1 MKKIAL
7 ILALITSTFLTAQ
20 DNFEGMIV
28 KTMTYENMSPEIKA
42 YAAML
47 PSKSTVYIDHNL
59 SKTVTP
65 TGMGETTIL
74 SNSENG
80 DLISLINQGGQMI
93 GIRSN
98 ANDEKEEEEAEPE
111 IEYLDEEK
119 EILGYNC
126 KKAIIST
133 DDFEMVV
140 FYTNEL
146 PDLETT
152 SKGVTE
158 IEGFIME
165 MIMDR
170 DEFTLTTTVSEIREE
185 RVKKIKMEIPAEY
198 TEMTLEEVKAM
209 QQGGGM

>member
-1 MKKIAL
+1 MKKTAL